1 MVIYRPRHVS
11 TRCLNWQT
19 LGDTPGHVET
29 IALAAILAVT
39 LTESVAATRGHERQS
54 SKSHAG

>member
-1 MVIYRPRHVS
+1 MS

-19 LGDTPGHVET
+19 LGDTPGHVKT

-54 SKSHAG
+54 SKAHAG